1 MTYPHAACWVV
12 ARANKKVHPIL
23 TSRYRYILSKAI
35 RNGSKEGVCH
45 IEMRKDLFVRII
57 RPCLVRVR
65 ELIMVIYYSSC
76 EAQVSRWSQVNII
89 SNTYMRG

>member
-1 MTYPHAACWVV
+1 
-12 ARANKKVHPIL
+12 
-23 TSRYRYILSKAI
+23 
-35 RNGSKEGVCH
+35 
-45 IEMRKDLFVRII
+45 MRKDLFVRII